1 MKPLAFWRGAA
12 AVLVALLLAACA
24 TAPKPPPGATAEM
37 GPWSGRLALTVQDKP
52 GDSFAAGFELK
63 GNPQQGELELL
74 SPVGGGTLGL
84 LQWQPGKAVLRSSS
98 RTTEY
103 ESLETLVAQVAG
115 TPFPVAALFD
125 WLRGVATPVAGWKP
139 DLTQLA
145 QGRISATRTDP
156 QPQADLRV
164 ILER

>member
-1 MKPLAFWRGAA
+1 MKFLAMWRAAGAM
-12 AVLVALLLAACA
+12 LVASMLAACA
-24 TAPKPPPGATAEM
+24 TAPKPPEGATAEM

-52 GDSFAAGFELK
+52 GESFAAGFELK
-63 GNPQQGELELL
+63 GNPRQGELELM
-74 SPVGGGTLGL
+74 SPLGGTLGL
-84 LQWQPGKAVLRSSS
+84 LQWQPGKALLRSSS

-103 ESLETLVAQVAG
+103 ESLEALVAQVAG
-115 TPFPVAALFD
+115 TPIPIAALFD
-125 WLRGVATPVAGWKP
+125 WLRGVATPVPGWKP

-164 ILER
+164 ILQR